1 MKIGILG
8 TGMVGEAL
16 GGKLVARGHEVKMGS
31 RTANNEKAAAWVG
44 KAGAKASQG
53 TFADAAAFGE
63 MVLLATK
70 GDVAVDVVRAA
81 KAGLEGK
88 VLVDATNPLDFS
100 KGMPPTLFVTGNDSL
115 GERIQKELPA
125 TKVVK
130 GLNTIS
136 APVMIDPASLGADT
150 DTFVAGN
157 DKEAKAAVARLLQE
171 DFGWKSVVD
180 LGDITASRGLESYL
194 PFWLRLWGATQTP
207 MFNIKLVKAK

>member
-16 GGKLVARGHEVKMGS
+16 GTKLALRGHDVKMGS
-31 RTANNEKAAAWVG
+31 RTANNEKAAAWVA

-63 MVLLATK
+63 IVLLATK
-70 GDVAVDVVRAA
+70 GDVAIDVVKAA

-88 VLVDATNPLDFS
+88 VLIDATNPLDFS
-100 KGMPPTLFVTGNDSL
+100 KGMPPTLFITGNDSL
-115 GERIQKELPA
+115 GERIQNELPS

-136 APVMIDPASLGADT
+136 APVMVDPAAIGADT

-157 DKEAKAAVARLLQE
+157 DKEAKASVSRLLQE
-171 DFGWKSVVD
+171 DFGWKSIVD

-194 PFWLRLWGATQTP
+194 PLWLRFWGALQTP